1 MRKSKH
7 QRRVF
12 NYWRHYS
19 ALLPMSVVLVFVC
32 VALLVLSVCFSIFM
46 VYPECYVD
54 CWPLIF
60 FPIMSMKE
68 FMFQCLGM
76 VALIYHTCL
85 VILSC
90 HVFWYFSYG
99 LVWISTTLMFLIAS
113 LGNCSTYLMD
123 KRSDSSTSWSF
134 DVNYINVA
142 ACAIYGYTV
151 IVPLAF
157 YFLLQ
162 YLGSNPRLV
171 CFWCMWGYS
180 LFIFVLSSV
189 CINCRFRL
197 LIQTTDRL
205 MNTQWPLA
213 LPQHLSC
220 YCYCSYVIRN
230 LSFLLSVL

>member
-1 MRKSKH
+1 
-7 QRRVF
+7 
-12 NYWRHYS
+12 
-19 ALLPMSVVLVFVC
+19 MSVVLVFVC
-32 VALLVLSVCFSIFM
+32 VALLVLSACFSIFM

-85 VILSC
+85 VIQSC

-99 LVWISTTLMFLIAS
+99 LVWISATLMFVIAS
-113 LGNCSTYLMD
+113 LGNFSTYLMD

-134 DVNYINVA
+134 DVNYVNVA
-142 ACAIYGYTV
+142 ACAIYGYIV

-162 YLGSNPRLV
+162 YLGSKP
-171 CFWCMWGYS
+171 S
-180 LFIFVLSSV
+180 LIS
-189 CINCRFRL
+189 
-197 LIQTTDRL
+197 
-205 MNTQWPLA
+205 
-213 LPQHLSC
+213 
-220 YCYCSYVIRN
+220 
-230 LSFLLSVL
+230 